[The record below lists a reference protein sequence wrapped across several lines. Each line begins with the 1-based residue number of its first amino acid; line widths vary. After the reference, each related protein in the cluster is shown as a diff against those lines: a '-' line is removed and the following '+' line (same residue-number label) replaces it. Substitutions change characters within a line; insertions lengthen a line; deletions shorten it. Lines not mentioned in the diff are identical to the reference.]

1 MEVFKNSD
9 VFLRPR
15 FKIIVNE
22 NRERVLSKF
31 KQQDFKRVLVKII
44 DYHIV
49 IDVLQK
55 ETHFWSPQLHV
66 EVEKLNENESV
77 IRGLFGPKPHVWT
90 LFMFIHF
97 VMAFAFI
104 GFAIITYVKWVLKS
118 NIQFYMIGLCAVPV
132 LWIVMYF
139 LGRLGKRKGE
149 NQMKMLQTMLISVLE
164 K

>member
-1 MEVFKNSD
+1 M
-9 VFLRPR
+9 RPR

-49 IDVLQK
+49 IDVPQK

>member
-1 MEVFKNSD
+1 M
-9 VFLRPR
+9 RPR